1 MSLESVKL
9 LDDLVESGAITKEAA
24 ERISAERDALLEAV
38 SCDILE
44 GDGQEKT
51 ATLMEMLE
59 AIKGRVAPSPTM
71 RAQDP
76 AVYHAIQEAYKAGQK
91 ETMKR
96 VPASVMSLGNPW
108 RTATAL
114 MAMAIGAR
122 GVGAIGESYGQ
133 RLRQRRLHAEIEQS
147 RDMMFDK
154 FPELK
159 ENREL
164 ATEAFEVLSRYSPS
178 LAASPRVAGSFVKS
192 TLAATGGETVLAD
205 PVMIKTLTDVELAM
219 ERAHDIGAPS
229 GELTKGVS
237 RDVSSVLG
245 KMMSGDLF

>member
-1 MSLESVKL
+1 MELESIKL
-9 LDDLVESGAITKEAA
+9 LDELVDSGAITKEAA
-24 ERISAERDALLEAV
+24 ERISAERDALIEAV
-38 SCDILE
+38 SCDVLE
-44 GDGQEKT
+44 DPGHEKT
-51 ATLMEMLE
+51 ASLVEMLQS
-59 AIKGRVAPSPTM
+59 IKNRVAPSPAM

-91 ETMKR
+91 ETMRR
-96 VPASVMSLGNPW
+96 VPASAMSLGNPW

-122 GVGAIGESYGQ
+122 GAGAVAESYSN
-133 RLRQRRLHAEIEQS
+133 RLRRKKLHSEIEQS
-147 RDMMFDK
+147 RDLMFDK

-159 ENREL
+159 ENRDL

-192 TLAATGGETVLAD
+192 TLAATGGESVLAD
-205 PVMIKTLTDVELAM
+205 PVMIKTLTDVELAR

-229 GELTKGVS
+229 GEITKGVS